1 MSPQCWRTRRMNC
14 SSRRVASA
22 ESMKKQSV
30 VFQISGE
37 RNGEGSCGTS
47 PRLIRWA
54 AWMMADSLAWR
65 NTVARRNTG
74 STFESIRSR
83 STLPAPTGGSWSA
96 SPMNS
101 TAVSGATALSSEAVS
116 EMSSMELSST
126 MRKSVLSG
134 LSSERLKPVPWN
146 SSSRWMVLASRPIT
160 SAMRWAAR
168 PVGAARVTR

>member
-74 STFESIRSR
+74 STLESIRSR
-83 STLPAPTGGSWSA
+83 STLPAPTGGNWSA
-96 SPMNS
+96 SPMKS
-101 TAVSGATALSSEAVS
+101 SPVSGATALSRAAVS
-116 EMSSMELSST
+116 EMSSMELSSM

-134 LSSERLKPVPWN
+134 FSSQRLKPAPWN
-146 SSSRWMVLASRPIT
+146 SSSR
-160 SAMRWAAR
+160 
-168 PVGAARVTR
+168 

>member
-1 MSPQCWRTRRMNC
+1 
-14 SSRRVASA
+14 
-22 ESMKKQSV
+22 
-30 VFQISGE
+30 
-37 RNGEGSCGTS
+37 
-47 PRLIRWA
+47 
-54 AWMMADSLAWR
+54 
-65 NTVARRNTG
+65 
-74 STFESIRSR
+74 
-83 STLPAPTGGSWSA
+83 
-96 SPMNS
+96 MNS

-134 LSSERLKPVPWN
+134 LSSVRLKPVPWN